1 VILEAF
7 EMGKPALVTNL
18 GGMAELVEHEK
29 NGLVFDLNSAADL
42 RRQIDRLLSEPDL
55 LNRLQQGIPT
65 VKRIDAEMQE
75 VLIQYQRLAHQLKA

>member
-1 VILEAF
+1 
-7 EMGKPALVTNL
+7 MGKPALVTNL

-29 NGLVFDLNSAADL
+29 NGLVFDLNSTADL

-75 VLIQYQRLAHQLKA
+75 VVTQYQRLAHQLKA